1 MNLIAC
7 TQTSISEVLLTD
19 HCYFEVSCTLEYRAA
34 PNPSKSLPPSLVAIP
49 TLHLVLNPVSHQPAE
64 ATVILY
70 NFQLRIPT
78 LKFGLWSLCSRSTNV
93 DSVVVPPPVW
103 VWDIP
108 NPKLWFMKLLWQM
121 HKCWLCPSVISSTD
135 MKNSDPGWLIM
146 KQFLHRWP
154 NVDYMIVSVADHQLP
169 HIQKTH
175 IHDES
180 PKTRM
185 TLQKNLHQRPQQSSM
200 GCCYIHE
207 GTELWPNLAMDNLT
221 GDQTSIC

>member
-1 MNLIAC
+1 M
-7 TQTSISEVLLTD
+7 
-19 HCYFEVSCTLEYRAA
+19 
-34 PNPSKSLPPSLVAIP
+34 
-49 TLHLVLNPVSHQPAE
+49 
-64 ATVILY
+64 
-70 NFQLRIPT
+70 
-78 LKFGLWSLCSRSTNV
+78 SLCSRSTNV

-108 NPKLWFMKLLWQM
+108 NPKLLFMKLLWQM
-121 HKCWLCPSVISSTD
+121 HKCWLCASVISSTD

-185 TLQKNLHQRPQQSSM
+185 TLKKNLHQHPQQSSM
-200 GCCYIHE
+200 GARNCYIHG
-207 GTELWPNLAMDNLT
+207 GTELLHPWGHGIVTKPGYGQSYWWPDINMLSNWETART
-221 GDQTSIC
+221 FGKKW